1 MCCCE
6 IDDIDVHVGGVESR
20 FLRSGVEIGADGCDG
35 EASATLRSAVK
46 TGPSVISDHQ
56 LGFGVGFF
64 FQSQDHRDG
73 LFILDDFGV
82 AFCELFGV
90 FIDAVVA

>member
-1 MCCCE
+1 MRGE

-20 FLRSGVEIGADGCDG
+20 LLGGGVEIGADGCDG

-56 LGFGVGFF
+56 ARFGVGFF
-64 FQSQDHRDG
+64 LKSQDHRDG
-73 LFILDDFGV
+73 LFVLDDFGV
-82 AFCELFGV
+82 AFGEIFGV
-90 FIDAVVA
+90 FVDAVVA